1 MLSGIVIGVA
11 WGGGHRRGGRHPPA
25 DALLTLARERQ
36 ASMIVVGTSGERPL
50 LGIVLGPTPSKLL
63 HRATV
68 PVLVIPTPA

>member
-1 MLSGIVIGVA
+1 VEATAAVVDI
-11 WGGGHRRGGRHPPA
+11 RPA

-36 ASMIVVGTSGERPL
+36 ASMILVGTSGERPL